1 MYLHGEF
8 INKKGDTIAVHI
20 VTQGSK
26 AVEKVIGGS
35 PDSDFFFPA
44 EDAVTITSE
53 VNDTFDTLLA
63 QSATVTL
70 QARYFE
76 PSLYGTT
83 CRDGMVNILR
93 NGKAVFAGY
102 IEPLAYS
109 QPYNEI
115 YDEVSLNC
123 VDCLSALQYSNYRDI
138 GSAGVSYSSVKQA
151 AGQRTFLEMLKEMV
165 GGVTDGVDLTGS
177 GSVTLWY
184 DGSKTLTS
192 AADYGILSGISIP
205 ELLFLGSEADDV
217 WTKSDVAGELLK
229 YLDLHL
235 FQDGLTFW
243 LFSWQTLRQGGRCT
257 WKDLL
262 GGGTRVTVAQE
273 RKITDAVA
281 ADCDTQFSIGE
292 VYNQLVLTDN
302 VTETENVVENPL
314 DGDSLIPAFGNYQK
328 YMTEYIAE
336 GEGKTALGAFGGMVT
351 GTGSDWSDAKQVD
364 WYMWVKKHPKWK
376 FYQTDEDGVRQ
387 DVYDSYCADGT
398 DQHAVLSRC
407 LNRGVGAAVV
417 SFGSVE
423 KQNGGSDNSPASA
436 PDMKDTLVIGL
447 GTDYHGDW
455 NTKSDGYGSSTYLT
469 DGTKILA
476 ACPVAEYTD
485 NDSGGTFSP
494 SDEATTN
501 YIQISGKIALN
512 PIMDITGG
520 FNFLSANT
528 SWGKDSPYWH
538 DTVPSRNN
546 GDGRYYAQRFWQ
558 AEHWDDEPTSDT
570 ACNGNQ
576 KVRGV
581 YPFTGSGPQNYEY
594 DYSATKEAK
603 DTVSKVGVLQC
614 MLVIGDKCVV
624 ETLPE
629 NGGSGNG
636 EPDDFSW
643 QTFKERGACS
653 SDDEYYRQS
662 FSIGFN
668 PKLKDKIVG
677 TEFDIQKNASY
688 TVGVTVE
695 GTLIPIRKSDKV
707 SGKVRFAILGPVN
720 EEWMNVTYRH
730 SSFWR
735 HSKYYTDSVAL
746 LAHCSSIMVSD
757 LEVKAVS
764 DNGKV
769 GSGSSDKDI
778 VYMSDTQ
785 ESFVNKKDDLEFRIT
800 TALTTAERVAMGVQE
815 SVKLSAPLNQTSGDA
830 LLNIYDQRR
839 QLQAKPEQLYV
850 DAYWQEWH
858 APRVV
863 LEQHLCDT
871 VSRTGTAGTDLSMLD
886 LWKEG
891 GMDKTFYVQGMNR
904 DLTEGTAEVTLREV
918 FEEE

>member
-1 MYLHGEF
+1 MHGEY
-8 INKKGDTIAVHI
+8 INKGGDTIAVHI

-26 AVEKVIGGS
+26 AEEKTIGE
-35 PDSDFFFPA
+35 SDFFFPA

-53 VNDTFDTLLA
+53 VNDTFDPLLT
-63 QSATVTL
+63 QSATITL

-76 PSLYGTT
+76 PSLYGAT
-83 CRDGMVNILR
+83 CRDGIVNILR
-93 NGKAVFAGY
+93 NGEVVFAGY

-109 QPYNEI
+109 QPYNEVF
-115 YDEVSLNC
+115 DEVSLNC

-138 GSAGVSYSSVKQA
+138 GSAGVSYSSVKKTA
-151 AGQRTFLEMLKEMV
+151 EQRTFFDLLKEILT
-165 GGVTDGVDLTGS
+165 GATDGVDVTDS
-177 GSVTLWY
+177 GGVSLWY

-192 AADYGILSGISIP
+192 AAGYDILSGISIP
-205 ELLFLGSEADDV
+205 ELLFLGSEEDDV
-217 WTKSDVAGELLK
+217 WTKTEVAEELLK

-235 FQDGLTFW
+235 YQDGLTFW
-243 LFSWQTLRQGGRCT
+243 LFSWQTLRQGGRCE

-273 RKITDAVA
+273 RKITNAVA
-281 ADCDTQFSIGE
+281 ADCDSQFSIGE
-292 VYNQLVLTDN
+292 VYNQLLLTDN

-314 DGDSLIPAFGNYQK
+314 DSDSLIPAFGNYQK

-351 GTGSDWSDAKQVD
+351 GQGSDWSDAKQVD
-364 WYMWVKKHPKWK
+364 WYMWVKKHPKWT
-376 FYQTDEDGVRQ
+376 FYQTDENGVRQ
-387 DVYDSYCADGT
+387 NVYETYCKDGKN
-398 DQHAVLSRC
+398 QHAVLSRC
-407 LNRGVGAAVV
+407 LNKGVGAAIVA
-417 SFGSVE
+417 FGSVE

-447 GTDYHGDW
+447 GTDWHSDW
-455 NTKSDGYGSSTYLT
+455 DEDENEYDWYSTYLA

-494 SDEATTN
+494 SDEDTTN

-512 PIMDITGG
+512 PFMGVTDT
-520 FNFLSANT
+520 FLRLNMNSDW
-528 SWGKDSPYWH
+528 SDDSRYWH
-538 DTVPSRNN
+538 KTVPSRNN
-546 GDGRYYAQRFWQ
+546 GDGRYYTQCFWK
-558 AEHWDDEPTSDT
+558 AENWYDEPTTDASMYSDKPRKD
-570 ACNGNQ
+570 CGLF
-576 KVRGV
+576 
-581 YPFTGSGPQNYEY
+581 PFTDSGLQLYAY
-594 DYSATKEAK
+594 DYNAAKESK

-629 NGGSGNG
+629 NGGSGDG
-636 EPDDFSW
+636 APEDFSW
-643 QTFKERGACS
+643 QPYKERSACS
-653 SDDEYYRQS
+653 SDDEYYQQS

-668 PKLKDKIVG
+668 PRLKDKIIG
-677 TEFDIQKNASY
+677 TEFDIQKNAAY

-695 GTLIPIRKSDKV
+695 GTLIPIKKSDKV
-707 SGKVRFAILGPVN
+707 SGKVRFMILGPVN
-720 EEWMNVTYRH
+720 EEWLNVTKRH
-730 SSFWR
+730 ASFWR
-735 HSKYYTDSVAL
+735 SSKYYTDSVRL
-746 LAHCSSIMVSD
+746 LNHCSSIMVRD
-757 LEVKAVS
+757 LEIKAVS

-778 VYMSDTQ
+778 IYMSDTQ
-785 ESFVNKKDDLEFRIT
+785 ETFVNKKDDLEFKIT

-815 SVKLSAPLNQTSGDA
+815 SVKLSAPLDETSGDA
-830 LLNIYDQRR
+830 LLSIYDQRR

-863 LEQHLCDT
+863 LEQHLTDT
-871 VSRTGTAGTDLSMLD
+871 ASRTGAAGTDLSFLD
-886 LWKEG
+886 LWQEESMG
-891 GMDKTFYVQGMNR
+891 KTFYVQGITRN
-904 DLTEGTAEVTLREV
+904 LTEGTAEMTLREV
-918 FEEE
+918 FEEA